1 MKKLRWATLV
11 GTLGSLPSIAW
22 SQSLNLDTGT
32 ASTAPTAGYAGAA
45 GSPGFWNNYIG
56 NDSSPF
62 PLLDL
67 GGHTSSVTFSMNL
80 PFGAASYAHP
90 TLSGGDALLLEDYF
104 DLHSTRADFTL
115 AGLQEGHYTVV
126 TYAWA
131 PDNPN
136 IQISVDV
143 NGVGAQLIG
152 GPWPGSH
159 TLGTTYARHEVDIQ
173 KDEPLDIFV
182 RGIPSNGTLNGLQL
196 KYRPGF
202 ADAGE
207 ADSGAPDAEL
217 ADAGDLDASA
227 TDLGAEVDGSAL
239 DAGGLPDAGAPLDAG
254 ARADASSADV
264 GAVTDAAAP
273 VDAGGAADGGLN
285 RPDAGAS
292 RDAANGDGEAAG
304 CGCQETRSS
313 NSGAALGG
321 LTGLAWLARR
331 PRRGR

>member
-1 MKKLRWATLV
+1 MKKLRWVALV
-11 GTLGSLPSIAW
+11 GALGSLPSLAW

-32 ASTAPTAGYAGAA
+32 ASTAPQASYAGAA

-56 NDSSPF
+56 NDASPF

-67 GGHTSSVTFSMNL
+67 GGRTSSVTFTMNL

-90 TLSGGDALLLEDYF
+90 PLSGGDALLLEDYF

-131 PDNPN
+131 PDNPSV
-136 IQISVDV
+136 QISVDV

-152 GPWPGSH
+152 GPWPGSQ

-207 ADSGAPDAEL
+207 ADSGADDVGAPDGEL
-217 ADAGDLDASA
+217 ADGGDLDASLA
-227 TDLGAEVDGSAL
+227 DLGAEVDASAV
-239 DAGGLPDAGAPLDAG
+239 DSGGPADTG
-254 ARADASSADV
+254 ARADASPADV
-264 GAVTDAAAP
+264 GAVADAAAP
-273 VDAGGAADGGLN
+273 VDAGATLDSGLS
-285 RPDAGAS
+285 RPDAGSS
-292 RDAANGDGEAAG
+292 RDAASGDGEAAG
-304 CGCQETRSS
+304 CGCQETQ
-313 NSGAALGG
+313 SGAPGVALGG
-321 LTGLAWLARR
+321 LLSLAWLARR
-331 PRRGR
+331 LRRAR